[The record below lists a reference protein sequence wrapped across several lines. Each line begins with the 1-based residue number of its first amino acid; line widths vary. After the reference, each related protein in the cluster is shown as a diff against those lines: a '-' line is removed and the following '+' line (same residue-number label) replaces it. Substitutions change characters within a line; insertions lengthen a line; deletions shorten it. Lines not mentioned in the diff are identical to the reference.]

1 MSPVLLLG
9 LVGIAGLIVGVFAL
23 RSIRRTSTGALSKPP
38 NWRTRWIV
46 AFTAGILLGGTCFF
60 LTGLAWLSYPM
71 SEPGGTGHV
80 VGIPFIVAYID
91 AQGSDYVG
99 AITWIGTVG
108 NMVFWCLVPAIALWV
123 HAAIWR
129 RRNRAEQFAA
139 ASQ

>member
-1 MSPVLLLG
+1 MV
-9 LVGIAGLIVGVFAL
+9 AGLFDQSFSWRSTVLAL
-23 RSIRRTSTGALSKPP
+23 RVRGDHERNDPLRISPRGTVCYNSIREHSTYAPQ
-38 NWRTRWIV
+38 
-46 AFTAGILLGGTCFF
+46 
-60 LTGLAWLSYPM
+60 LSYPM

-99 AITWIGTVG
+99 AITWIGTIG

-123 HAAIWR
+123 HAAVWR
-129 RRNRAEQFAA
+129 RRNLAEQFAP